1 MNHHMPHPAAVER
14 AMSAAQQLLASLG
27 ADAEEDIVL
36 NTLEG
41 ETDVLEVAK
50 SLVRAALD
58 AEAMAKA
65 AKARIEA
72 LEQRHDRF
80 EARAWAAR
88 ETVKQMLD
96 ALNLPKLLAEDFT
109 VSLRMTPPK
118 VLITDE
124 ALLQDEFVVV
134 KRSPNRTAIG
144 KALDEGREVVGAVR
158 SNGNV
163 VLSIR
168 TK

>member
-1 MNHHMPHPAAVER
+1 
-14 AMSAAQQLLASLG
+14 MSAAMSLIQSLG
-27 ADAEEDIVL
+27 DDAEDEEAVL
-36 NTLEG
+36 LSLES
-41 ETDVLEVAK
+41 ESDVLDVARQI
-50 SLVRAALD
+50 VRAALD

-65 AKARIEA
+65 VKARIEA

-96 ALNLPKLLAEDFT
+96 ALNLPKLSAEDFSA
-109 VSLRMTPPK
+109 SLRMTPPK

-124 ALLQDEFVVV
+124 ASLPDEFVKVQ
-134 KRSPNRTAIG
+134 RSPNRTAIG

-168 TK
+168 TR